1 MFWTL
6 DLNDTRHIVK
16 PFPGAPQ
23 GGMRYLRWAGPRTN
37 FEQEPLA
44 LSFISPSQ
52 SGTTSA
58 LGNGKQNVWTNAS
71 EWLDASDAPSSP
83 DTSVSSDTSDSEVEA
98 NARSVN
104 PLQYSDVNNA
114 DHYTAGRRPPS
125 GQLNSSVTL

>member
-6 DLNDTRHIVK
+6 DLNNTRHIVK
-16 PFPGAPQ
+16 PFPGASH
-23 GGMRYLRWAGPRTN
+23 GGMRYLPWAGPGKN
-37 FEQEPLA
+37 FEEEPIA

-52 SGTTSA
+52 SDTTSA

-71 EWLDASDAPSSP
+71 EWSDASDALASP

-114 DHYTAGRRPPS
+114 DHYTAGGKPPS
-125 GQLNSSVTL
+125 GHLNSGVIV